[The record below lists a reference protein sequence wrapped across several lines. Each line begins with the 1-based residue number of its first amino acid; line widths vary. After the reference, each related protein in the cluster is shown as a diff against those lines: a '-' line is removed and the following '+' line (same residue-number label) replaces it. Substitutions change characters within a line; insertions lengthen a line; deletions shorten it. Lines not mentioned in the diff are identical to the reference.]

1 MNNALKTIRDHVL
14 RTATFAL
21 MVSLPV
27 LALYIDIHWLHD
39 ELGEWSLVE
48 LTQELFLLLSTL
60 AFARLA
66 WHNPRDR
73 AFAVLAAGFMGS
85 MLVRE
90 LDAMWDL
97 VFRGLWQLLVSMIA
111 ASCFIYALQDGR
123 RAINALARFLV
134 SRSGTGVT
142 MGLVL
147 LLFYSRLFGMTALW
161 QGLLGDAYIRVFKNA
176 VEECTELLGYTFI
189 LAGSLSY
196 VRQQVRAPW
205 SSAQS
210 AANGDL
216 QPHA

>member
-1 MNNALKTIRDHVL
+1 MNNAMKTIRDHVL

-27 LALYIDIHWLHD
+27 LALYIDIHWLQD
-39 ELGEWSLVE
+39 DLGEWSLVE
-48 LTQELFLLLSTL
+48 LTQELFLLLSAL
-60 AFARLA
+60 AFGLLARR
-66 WHNPRDR
+66 NPRDR
-73 AFAVLAAGFMGS
+73 AFAVLAAGFMGC

-90 LDAMWDL
+90 LDALWDL
-97 VFRGLWQLLVSMIA
+97 AFRGLWQLLVCLIA
-111 ASCFIYALQDGR
+111 ASCLLYALQDGR

-134 SRSGTGVT
+134 SRSGTAVT

-161 QGLLGDAYIRVFKNA
+161 HGLLGDGYIRVFKNA
-176 VEECTELLGYTFI
+176 VEESTELLGYTFI

-196 VRQQVRAPW
+196 VRQQVRRPW

-210 AANGDL
+210 AVDGL
-216 QPHA
+216 QPRG